1 MLPVVLGASLDEL
14 VHGVGGGGHASQPS
28 SRLVGSGPGE
38 GKMFRLW
45 AGAQWWLQ
53 QLESPGRGR
62 GSSRGTFLAR
72 GFREEQQLCVS
83 SCWAL
88 GKPFF
93 LSEPPVSFSAN
104 GGANFYC
111 GKVVR
116 IK

>member
-72 GFREEQQLCVS
+72 GF
-83 SCWAL
+83 
-88 GKPFF
+88 
-93 LSEPPVSFSAN
+93 
-104 GGANFYC
+104 
-111 GKVVR
+111 
-116 IK
+116 